1 VLFRLAYLL
10 MIRVFDRLS
19 LLARSDSSKDVAS
32 QAPGIL
38 ACDFLRVDTHRE
50 REQLEMRC
58 RALNTR
64 VILAAYRRGPWGEVQ
79 CISTPLPHAVQPDAT
94 PQACARGWWRVLGA
108 GESTF
113 T

>member
-19 LLARSDSSKDVAS
+19 LLARSDSSKYVAS

-64 VILAAYRRGPWGEVQ
+64 VILAAYRRGPWGEVVHLHTA
-79 CISTPLPHAVQPDAT
+79 STRCPARCHA
-94 PQACARGWWRVLGA
+94 A
-108 GESTF
+108 GLC
-113 T
+113 